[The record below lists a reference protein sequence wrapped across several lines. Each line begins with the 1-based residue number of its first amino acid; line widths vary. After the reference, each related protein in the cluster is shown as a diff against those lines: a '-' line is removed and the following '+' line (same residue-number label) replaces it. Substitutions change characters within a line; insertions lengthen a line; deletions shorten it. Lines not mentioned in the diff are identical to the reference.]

1 MFDPTH
7 PRYAAHDG
15 FVARAGSQV
24 LAGQLLTGLG
34 LIALTFYVLVPE
46 ALYFAS
52 LFAPDRDRFLDG
64 ATPVAMLVQLLVM
77 VLPIAALRVYLRRV
91 ENRSLGSVFGPV
103 HGVQSGFRAVAVPV
117 AMVLFALE
125 LLPPWIPSSMVAET
139 RFLPGWLL
147 VLPVALVA
155 IAIQVTAEEAVF
167 RGFLQQR
174 LAILSPSPLV
184 WMVLPSVGFG
194 LLHYLNADTAIEG
207 AIWVIFATLI
217 GMVCADLTARHGTI
231 GPAIGLHFVNN
242 IFALMIWGVQG
253 GNASGLAL
261 FLLPDHTPEPDQM
274 GLDQLYQPWAMAEIA
289 TVALF
294 IGCLWLAARIG
305 LRR

>member
-1 MFDPTH
+1 MFDPSH

-64 ATPVAMLVQLLVM
+64 ATPVSLLVQLLVM
-77 VLPIAALRVYLRRV
+77 VLPIWALRVYLRRV
-91 ENRSLGSVFGPV
+91 EKRTLGSVFGPID
-103 HGVQSGFRAVAVPV
+103 GVVSGLRAVAVPV
-117 AMVLFALE
+117 ALVLIALE
-125 LLPPWIPSSMVAET
+125 LLPPWIPSNMIAET
-139 RFLPGWLL
+139 RFLPSWLL

-155 IAIQVTAEEAVF
+155 IAVQVTAEEAVF

-174 LAILSPSPLV
+174 LAILSPSPLI

-194 LLHYLNADTAIEG
+194 LLHYLNAESAVEG
-207 AIWVIFATLI
+207 AIWVLFATLI
-217 GMVCADLTARHGTI
+217 GMACADLTARHGSL
-231 GPAIGLHFVNN
+231 GPAIALHFINN
-242 IFALMIWGVQG
+242 VFALVIWGVQG
-253 GNASGLAL
+253 GPMSGLAL
-261 FLLPDHTPEPDQM
+261 FLLPDERPSPDQM
-274 GLDQLYQPWAMAEIA
+274 GLDQLLQPWAMAEI
-289 TVALF
+289 VAVTLF
-294 IGCLWLAARIG
+294 IGCLWLAARLG